1 MSRNVG
7 CVRSVCPVRDL
18 SIKGKQ
24 HGSFCSST
32 NKEET
37 AKATGNSRNN
47 KISKTSEEY
56 HENSW
61 NLKM

>member
-1 MSRNVG
+1 MWRNVG
-7 CVRSVCPVRDL
+7 CVRIVCPVKDL

-56 HENSW
+56 NENSW